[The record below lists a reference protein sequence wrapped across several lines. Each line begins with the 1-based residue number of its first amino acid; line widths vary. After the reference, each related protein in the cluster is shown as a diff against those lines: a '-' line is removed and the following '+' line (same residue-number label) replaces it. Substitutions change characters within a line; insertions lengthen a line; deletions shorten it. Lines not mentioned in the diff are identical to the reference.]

1 MIYLQFL
8 YRSSKNY
15 PSRPCRYSTIMRRLT
30 SLAVSLTWYP
40 YITQLGVVEQS
51 KKFRICPQANTIC
64 DLLAH
69 FSNATEIL
77 NALFFVNPRKH
88 GDFFPNHNTRGGALF
103 KVLSN
108 DSHLHTFHILKKK
121 LPYTQQHIREKY
133 VQLHTGFWRSQKPKG
148 IKNITIKLSRKFQ
161 LGVFTD
167 FFYR

>member
-108 DSHLHTFHILKKK
+108 DSHLHTFHIFKKSYPILIPNNTYVK
-121 LPYTQQHIREKY
+121 NSFIRF
-133 VQLHTGFWRSQKPKG
+133 FWRSQKPKG
-148 IKNITIKLSRKFQ
+148 IKNITIKKIS
-161 LGVFTD
+161 LGFFTD